1 MQVLLPQR
9 TEFVDDQNKTFTC
22 DIFTRLSDQTSEF
35 AIAILFVGPENRE
48 KMSMEESKKSK
59 NQDSK
64 RNLSV
69 ESEEFC

>member
-35 AIAILFVGPENRE
+35 AIAILFVGPRESRENVDGRVE
-48 KMSMEESKKSK
+48 KKQKSRFK
-59 NQDSK
+59 A
-64 RNLSV
+64 
-69 ESEEFC
+69 EFKC